1 MGISNASFN
10 YCNLRWEWKARCY
23 ECSLR
28 PFENGILVRK
38 IINVNADESIFTDG
52 HIDFRKLK
60 PISFDPVNNTYLA
73 MGDVVEN
80 ALKLK

>member
-28 PFENGILVRK
+28 PFENGILVRE
-38 IINVNADESIFTDG
+38 IIN
-52 HIDFRKLK
+52 IDSRKLK

-73 MGDVVEN
+73 MGEVVGN